1 MQVKLS
7 DREHEAFQEIFDLL
21 IPDGFRIFGYNKKR
35 LQEHIMKIIEDDVA
49 VMRLK
54 MRKIHRILD
63 RLT

>member
-1 MQVKLS
+1 MEPQLS
-7 DREHEAFQEIFDLL
+7 DREREAFQEIFDLL
-21 IPDGFRIFGYNKKR
+21 IPDDFRILNYTKKK